1 MTAELILHHYD
12 FSSYSEKVRL
22 VLGLKGL
29 TWRSV
34 NISPVLPKPDYLPLT
49 GGYRRAPALQIG
61 ADVFCDSKR
70 IIEELERRFPEPSMY
85 PGPDTAAQRAL
96 ISGLEYW
103 PDSVFTRNA
112 INYISCVHADA
123 PRFTPE
129 FLADRAAL
137 LHKPEPGLAH
147 RRGAANKNLAQLR
160 PQLSWVDEL
169 LSDGR
174 PYVWGERMSLADCVL
189 YHPLWVMDQLA
200 NERVALIPERIRHW
214 MDRVAAHGHGH
225 FTPMT
230 ALEAIAV
237 AAAATP
243 EPTLLSEALK
253 GDPPLGATVSI
264 TPVDYG
270 RDNPSIGA
278 LVSIDARRM
287 ALQHSNDRTGLITV
301 HFPRFGYTVKPLTA

>member
-1 MTAELILHHYD
+1 MAAELILHHYD

-29 TWRSV
+29 SWRSV
-34 NISPVLPKPDYLPLT
+34 DIPPTLPKPDYLPLT

-70 IIEELERRFPEPSMY
+70 IIEELERRFPKPSIY
-85 PGPDTAAQRAL
+85 PGPDVAAQRTVLA
-96 ISGLEYW
+96 GLEYW
-103 PDSVFTRNA
+103 TDSVFTRNA
-112 INYISCVHADA
+112 INYISCLHAEA

-147 RRGAANKNLAQLR
+147 RRGAVTKNLAQLR
-160 PQLSWVDEL
+160 PQLSWINEL
-169 LSDGR
+169 FSDGR
-174 PYVWGERMSLADCVL
+174 PYVWGEIMSLADCVI

-200 NERVALIPERIRHW
+200 GERVALIPEQIRRW
-214 MDRVAAHGHGH
+214 MDRIAACGHGN
-225 FTPMT
+225 FTPRSAPD
-230 ALEAIAV
+230 ALAV

-243 EPTLLSEALK
+243 EPPLPSELLE
-253 GDPPLGATVSI
+253 GDPALGATVSI
-264 TPVDYG
+264 APLDYG

-287 ALQHSNDRTGLITV
+287 ALQHHNARTGLVTV
-301 HFPRFGYTVKPLTA
+301 HFPRFGYTVRT